1 MILELQAPIRG
12 IRQKHTKD
20 ATQMHRISNPTSH
33 LQRGPTRP
41 SKSTY
46 KGPAPTY
53 TNKDPPVSHLDKD
66 GGQRRPSGV
75 GRTTGS
81 AEPGLAPV
89 VRIDG
94 PRGGVNWAFFKFPKQ
109 IKATLTY
116 AMLVRLNS
124 PTG

>member
-1 MILELQAPIRG
+1 M
-12 IRQKHTKD
+12 
-20 ATQMHRISNPTSH
+20 
-33 LQRGPTRP
+33 
-41 SKSTY
+41 
-46 KGPAPTY
+46 Y
-53 TNKDPPVSHLDKD
+53 TGENTHVSHPAK
-66 GGQRRPSGV
+66 GGGERRPSGV
-75 GRTTGS
+75 VRTTGS